1 VFLVFFP
8 RSPVTTAAWTFF
20 MVLLMF
26 VLALFA
32 ARPALA
38 QGGRSVTKSTT
49 VELTMVVGE
58 NKTVPA
64 SDIAT
69 YSVGAQGI
77 VDVKVTPDQASF
89 VLVAIKP
96 GVTSILMIKNSG
108 AETTYAITVH
118 ARQPGVVEKELEEL
132 LQGYTGL
139 RIRRVGPRFFVE
151 GGVATDADARRIALI
166 SALYP
171 GQVESLVVV
180 GSVGRDHSI
189 NVRVDFYFVQ
199 YDKTANYG
207 VGVSWPSRFGGGSLS
222 TGYDFI
228 GKSGSAAFAVNTPL
242 PALDLAQTRGWA
254 KVLKHTSVVTT
265 SGSEATFDN
274 GGEQNFAVASGLTS
288 DIKPISFGTN
298 VTVLPRFDSVTKEL
312 EIRVNAVVSDLTAA
326 GSTSSLPGKKTAKVS
341 TFVHLKLGQ
350 GLVLSGI
357 RSSSTTHSVTGLPL
371 LSQIPVLGVLFGGNA
386 NSDTEIEGAVFVIPS
401 IVESAPRKAH
411 DIVRESLESYM
422 KYSGD
427 IDEMASFKHAVPGF

>member
-1 VFLVFFP
+1 
-8 RSPVTTAAWTFF
+8 

-26 VLALFA
+26 VFALFA
-32 ARPALA
+32 GRTAVA
-38 QGGRSVTKSTT
+38 QGARGVTKSTT
-49 VELTMVVGE
+49 LELTMVVGE
-58 NKTVPA
+58 NKTVSA

-89 VLVAIKP
+89 VLVATKP
-96 GVTSILMIKNSG
+96 GVTTILLIKSSG

-139 RIRRVGPRFFVE
+139 RIRRVGPRFFLE

-166 SALYP
+166 SGLYP

-180 GSVGRDHSI
+180 GSVGRDHTI

-228 GKSGSAAFAVNTPL
+228 GNTGSAAFAVNTPL

-312 EIRVNAVVSDLTAA
+312 EIRVNAVVSDLTSA
-326 GSTSSLPGKKTAKVS
+326 GSTSSLPGKKTAKVA

-371 LSQIPVLGVLFGGNA
+371 LSQIPVLGVLFGGNS

-411 DIVRESLESYM
+411 DLVRDSLDGYL

-427 IDEMASFKHAVPGF
+427 IDDTESFKHAAPGF